1 MIAGPERYL
10 LIREAAERARV
21 AESTFAEWARR
32 GRVPCRKAPGARR
45 VLVPEAELE
54 RWLCDPGIELEVA
67 RLARGGRVVRPKPSR
82 GTGKRGSQSP

>member
-1 MIAGPERYL
+1 VIAGPERYL
-10 LIREAAERARV
+10 LIAEAAERARV

-54 RWLCDPGIELEVA
+54 SWLRDPGVELEVVM
-67 RLARGGRVVRPKPSR
+67 LAAGGRVVRLKARR
-82 GTGKRGSQSP
+82 GNHR